1 MLPVDLDTVR
11 LFLHVTAAAVWV
23 GGQLAVAGLLGTLRR
38 LDAAAPRAAARAF
51 ARVAWPAYGVLVVTG
66 IWNLLEVDV
75 GDQTDAYLITLA
87 VKVLVVLV
95 SGAAA
100 AAHALSRSRA
110 VLAAGGALAGL
121 SALGAVFLGV
131 MLAGS

>member
-1 MLPVDLDTVR
+1 MLPVDLDTIR

-23 GGQLAVAGLLGTLRR
+23 GGQFTVAGLLGTVRA
-38 LDAAAPRAAARAF
+38 LDPDAPRAVARAF
-51 ARVAWPAYGVLVVTG
+51 ARIAWPAYGVLVVTG
-66 IWNLLEVDV
+66 IWNLLEVEV
-75 GDQTDAYLITLA
+75 GDQSDAYLVTLA

-110 VLAAGGALAGL
+110 VLAAGGALAGV
-121 SALGAVFLGV
+121 SALAAVFLGV
-131 MLAGS
+131 QLASS

>member
-1 MLPVDLDTVR
+1 MLPVDVDTVR
-11 LFLHVTAAAVWV
+11 LFLHVIAAAVWV
-23 GGQLAVAGLLGTLRR
+23 GGQFAVAGLLGTVRAI
-38 LDAAAPRAAARAF
+38 DPDAPRAVARAF
-51 ARVAWPAYGVLVVTG
+51 ARVAWPAYGVLVLTG

-75 GDQTDAYLITLA
+75 GDQTDAYLLTLA

-110 VLAAGGALAGL
+110 VLAAGGALAGV
-121 SALGAVFLGV
+121 SALAAVFFGV

>member
-23 GGQLAVAGLLGTLRR
+23 GGQFAVAGLLGTLRR
-38 LDAAAPRAAARAF
+38 LDPEAPRAVARAF
-51 ARVAWPAYGVLVVTG
+51 ARVAWPAYGVLVLTG

-75 GDQTDAYLITLA
+75 GDQTDAYLVTLA

-110 VLAAGGALAGL
+110 VLAAGGALAGV
-121 SALGAVFLGV
+121 SALAAVFLGV